1 MNKKELG
8 KNQSLARE
16 INNKIVLERL
26 KEKPLSGTE
35 LSFDLSLSNATI
47 SSIFNSFLSINL
59 IKKVSSDSTKG
70 AGRKRV
76 KYTINDEFG
85 LVVIVSITGNSL
97 EVVVSSLK
105 NKTLHKVSKAID
117 KYDLKTIYETIF
129 VIKDV
134 LSMKEFRDIRLANTI
149 LSLPGLINKKTG

>member
-76 KYTINDEFG
+76 NTQLMMTLDLLSLFQ
-85 LVVIVSITGNSL
+85 LLVIV
-97 EVVVSSLK
+97 
-105 NKTLHKVSKAID
+105 
-117 KYDLKTIYETIF
+117 
-129 VIKDV
+129 
-134 LSMKEFRDIRLANTI
+134 
-149 LSLPGLINKKTG
+149 